1 MYFCSIL
8 KSSFN
13 TLDFLF
19 DAYNLTFHFIGRL
32 DLGVIDMVIIIVV
45 SGTDSR
51 RLRAANV
58 QFRLD
63 SLL

>member
-1 MYFCSIL
+1 MYFYSEL

-19 DAYNLTFHFIGRL
+19 DAYNLTFHFNDRL
-32 DLGVIDMVIIIVV
+32 DLSVINKVIIVIL
-45 SGTDSR
+45 GTNSR

-58 QFRLD
+58 QFRLN